1 MDYGNFMVDRLHTVV
16 AATTD
21 DEGLPVTC
29 AIDIMDADGEGL
41 YFLTAKGK
49 GLYRRLKSRSYIA
62 FTGVDGR
69 DTLTSVAVSVRGKV
83 RELGSEPLARLLVKN
98 PYMKAIYPTEASQ
111 AALTVFQLYEG
122 SGEWFD
128 LSKTPIERAGFSIG
142 HVKEKAGGYRITG
155 TCNGCRAC
163 EAACP
168 RRCIDFS
175 ARPAVI
181 RQEHCLRCGNCQAVC
196 PQGAVLREG

>member
-29 AIDIMDADGEGL
+29 AIDIMDSDAGGL

-49 GLYRRLKSRSYIA
+49 GLYHRLKSRSYMA
-62 FTGVDGR
+62 FTGVNGR
-69 DTLTSVAVSVRGKV
+69 DTLSSVAVSARGKV
-83 RELGSEPLARLLVKN
+83 RE
-98 PYMKAIYPTEASQ
+98 
-111 AALTVFQLYEG
+111 
-122 SGEWFD
+122 
-128 LSKTPIERAGFSIG
+128 
-142 HVKEKAGGYRITG
+142 
-155 TCNGCRAC
+155 RAC

-168 RRCIDFS
+168 QRCIDFS

-196 PQGAVLREG
+196 QQGAVFREG